1 MDGTICLVSMYSLL
15 LYSIIIVVGPAALRG
30 LEYQEAPLIEAIDDD
45 DDDDDEARAR
55 KSGTHHPPPAEAE
68 TERRHSGRYYVQ
80 YAVDE

>member
-15 LYSIIIVVGPAALRG
+15 LYSIIIVVGPAAVRG
-30 LEYQEAPLIEAIDDD
+30 LEYQEAPLIEAI
-45 DDDDDEARAR
+45 DDDDEARAR